1 MENKPISVYEFDRI
15 SVGHPLNAEEFAELR
30 SFILKQEEGASG
42 STLTDTEMEE
52 AGACMKLSAVRG
64 VETLT
69 VRNYV
74 GTIMLKSGTTIEI
87 LPKVFSDGD
96 SDEENKG
103 KARAL
108 VMDMLQACGLISYK
122 KFQNAALNAIKYS
135 SIFEVYVRLF
145 IDEVFLLY
153 KKGLKSGYEYKE
165 ENEKFLKGK
174 LVFSQHLKRNF
185 AHAERFYVAYEE
197 FSVNRPENRLIKTTL
212 ELLNRISKNGSNKKD
227 LRRLLLTFEEIDSS
241 KHVQSDFQK
250 CTGGR
255 NMKEYEK
262 VLSFC
267 KIFLSGYSFSSY
279 AGKHDVI
286 ALLFPMEKLFEG
298 YIAKR
303 IAEKFADWEVYPQY
317 NEKYL
322 FEAPQMFRLR
332 PDIYLRNRK
341 DPNRV
346 VLMDTKWKTLSYHEQ
361 SNYGISQ
368 ADMYQMYAYHKRFA
382 NVEKVILLYPTLDKR
397 NGLSWKNP
405 AEKIEIYAEFLPVYF
420 DECGEKKM
428 KFNLEPLEKLLQTN
442 KIP

>member
-1 MENKPISVYEFDRI
+1 MQKQIFVFEFDRI
-15 SVGHPLNAEEFAELR
+15 SVGQPLNAEDFAELR
-30 SFILKQEEGASG
+30 SFILKQEEGVSG
-42 STLTDTEMEE
+42 SMPTDTEIEE
-52 AGACMKLSAVRG
+52 AGACMKLSVVRG

-74 GTIMLKSGTTIEI
+74 GTIMLSSGTTIEI
-87 LPKVFSDGD
+87 LPKVFRNGGEKNASD
-96 SDEENKG
+96 
-103 KARAL
+103 ARAL
-108 VMDMLQACGLISYK
+108 VMEMLQACGLISYK

-153 KKGLKSGYEYKE
+153 KKGLKSDYEYKE

-174 LVFSQHLKRNF
+174 LVFAQHLKRNF

-197 FSVNRPENRLIKTTL
+197 FSVNRPENRLIKRTL
-212 ELLNRISKNGSNKKD
+212 ELLNRVSKDENNKKD
-227 LRRLLLTFEEIDSS
+227 LRRLLLTFEEIESS
-241 KHVQSDFQK
+241 KHVQLDFQK

-262 VLSFC
+262 VLSLC
-267 KIFLSGYSFSSY
+267 RVFLSGYSFSAY

-303 IAEKFADWEVYPQY
+303 IAERFTDWKVYAQY

-322 FEAPQMFRLR
+322 FEKPTMFRLR
-332 PDIYLRNRK
+332 PDIYLENKK
-341 DPNRV
+341 DPTRV
-346 VLMDTKWKTLSYHEQ
+346 VLMDTKWKTLSYDKQ

-368 ADMYQMYAYHKRFA
+368 ADMYQMYAYHNRFA
-382 NVEKVILLYPTLDKR
+382 NVEKVILLYPILEER
-397 NGLSWKNP
+397 MGLSWENA
-405 AEKIEIYAEFLPVYF
+405 AERVKIYAEFLLF
-420 DECGEKKM
+420 DTEKEER
-428 KFNLEPLEKLLQTN
+428 FSLDTLAKLL
-442 KIP
+442 